1 MFFPEGTRGTVEGNL
16 LPFKRG
22 AFRLAADLQLPVLP
36 MSISGTGHLLPTGSV
51 KWQPGPVKLMIHPP
65 IHTTDQLNEDVT
77 TLMSQT
83 EAAIRSGLTASAA
96 ETDVPISARG

>member
-1 MFFPEGTRGTVEGNL
+1 MFFPEGTRGTVEGDL

-65 IHTTDQLNEDVT
+65 IHTTDQLSDDVT
-77 TLMSQT
+77 TLMNQT
-83 EAAIRSGLTASAA
+83 EAAIRSGLTASAS
-96 ETDVPISARG
+96 ESDVPMSARG